1 MGSTETPQTQPG
13 APDVMN
19 DPAFDTNSKGKQKS
33 VDEPDT
39 CRICRGEG
47 SEQEPLFYPCKCS
60 GSIKFVHQNCLMEWL
75 SHSQK
80 KHCELCKTP
89 FRFTKLYHPHMPNS
103 VPLPVFLRQ
112 AAIHS
117 WKSFLTWSRFHLVIF
132 VWVAW
137 LPWCMRTVFR
147 GLFWIADGG
156 WINWQETQRWSA
168 LATKEHLEKL
178 AKEGTTPATQG
189 FFESRDAAASAV
201 VSHMAKALPHIFSP
215 LAPSRNVSEPS
226 MLRLVKSFFQ
236 GVISRSS
243 REALSSNP
251 AVNSSVTSV
260 QYSRSS
266 WLSNF
271 SFLNSLTRSPTLNNI
286 LIDTLEGQLITLVVV
301 ISFILIFLIREWV
314 VQQQPGMDMGAGVQA
329 DAAAAR
335 QGEDVPMLQQLA
347 RQHAEQR
354 LRRGA
359 QGELPAGG
367 DNEPAQMPEPP
378 RRARV
383 MARPRPRRPIRAP
396 SNNDR
401 DPQDM
406 ANTTIPESDAE
417 PTSPTPESSGTT
429 EGASF
434 GSTSGLSSSLQ
445 QRPGMPGKDTL
456 DTAAEIRR
464 TIDEQSQASGH
475 SNWPGVKVFMELWD
489 RAERKPSEVLKIIEE
504 EGRNEELSWIV
515 AAMKRLEGTSSFDDT
530 HHSGS
535 VMAEAFNDSQDD
547 LGHSAQQGTHQNNTL
562 RKENTAEPSE
572 TVNVI
577 NVGTLKSLSDPEK
590 AANEHD
596 SSQFYTEDSR
606 TTGPGLAL
614 TPGGLDRES
623 QRQSAH
629 PDFSWP
635 NIPLAGEP
643 DAAESSKWSGEPS
656 EHLYHTLPNDENT
669 VERNNSPFHP
679 DYVEDGSQN
688 TSGAIDQSG
697 TTDRVIASIGDR
709 DRAIE
714 NLQGEGVQAES
725 GELAVQDA
733 HSETAPDAKLA
744 HQSLLDKVMDWLWGD
759 LTPVPGQV
767 EQARGDD
774 EHVVDD
780 LADEAPFVPIEHG
793 QPVIEDANIAANP
806 GRDPEVVAA
815 AVQAGL
821 DPNQAEAVEDGED
834 LEGIMEL
841 VGMQGPLAGLIQN
854 GMFCAVLVSLTIF
867 FGTWIPYIA
876 GKIFLVFLANPVLLL
891 IKLPLRWTS
900 TCADLII
907 DMCVFS
913 AGLAYYWVD
922 TVVRFL
928 CAPIGWAV
936 PVLGK
941 LNENKILADFAK
953 SYAESALERLA
964 NTFIETGGSFSESD
978 IPTFSILAHESL
990 RVIQRQFI
998 DLIKTLRD
1006 ASVAGAAAISTGT
1019 FGFAEFYEPLSTE
1032 IAAYTKNYT
1041 SLVINWSR
1049 ELLALVPSI
1058 LKINPLRVS
1067 LTIPKRT
1074 RPLDLSLA
1082 YWDSKDRVLAILF
1095 GYLFFSLI
1103 GLLYLRISAI
1113 VRGTKADGKVQ
1124 GALADVLYQAGGVL
1138 KVILIISIE
1147 MIAFPLYCGLLLDLA
1162 LLPLFGKVTVMS
1174 RLGFTLNSPYTSIFV
1189 HWFIGTCYMFH
1200 FALFVSMCRKI
1211 MRSGVLCRYLQPC
1224 SSPMLTFRADFIR
1237 DPDDPTFHP
1246 VRDVLER
1253 SVSTQLRKI
1262 AFSALVYGALV
1273 ILCLGGVVW
1282 GIYFAFDNVFPIYW
1296 SSNEPVLEFPVDLL
1310 FYNFLMPVAV
1320 RFFRP
1325 SQGLNKMYSWWFR
1338 RCARALRLS
1347 HFLFGERREDE
1358 EGHHVRRTWSGLLC
1372 RKHGDIYNPV
1382 TGSDSLFL
1390 AEDCD
1395 RDAMFLRDGCYVRAP
1410 ASDQVRIPK
1419 GAPTFLEVDESNQR
1433 IDGQPD
1439 SEQGLHGQKSDMFS
1453 KVYIPPLFRLRVGT
1467 FIFLIWLF
1475 AATTGICITIL
1486 PLVFGRLI
1494 FAYMIPNH
1502 IRMND
1507 IYAFSIGIYFLGGLA
1522 YILLHY
1528 YHILSFLRS
1537 TVSTHQNPTM
1547 VTLFKKAVTHTVRL
1561 FRLTYTYFFFAFLLP
1576 SLSSLLIEFYFT
1588 IPLHTYFGNASDRH
1602 IIYFIQDWTLGVLYV
1617 KMAGRLILWN
1627 TNSRPATALR
1637 GVVRNGW
1644 LDPDA
1649 RLATRA
1655 FIFPSV
1661 VLLSTLLT
1669 TPLGLGYIANSTIFS
1684 GAEASFQN
1692 KVYRYSYPGILGIAA
1707 GGMVAWA
1714 VARAFR
1720 GWRQRIRDEVYLI
1733 GERLHNFGERKV
1745 QGRGRPGRGRQRV
1758 L

>member
-1 MGSTETPQTQPG
+1 MDSINAMASTETPQAQPG
-13 APDVMN
+13 PPDVMN

-33 VDEPDT
+33 ADEPDT

-147 GLFWIADGG
+147 GLFWIGDGG

-178 AKEGTTPATQG
+178 AKEGTTPATPG

-201 VSHMAKALPHIFSP
+201 VSQMAKALPHIFSP
-215 LAPSRNVSEPS
+215 LAPGRNVSEPS
-226 MLRLVKSFFQ
+226 MLRLVKSFFP

-243 REALSSNP
+243 SEALPSNP
-251 AVNSSVTSV
+251 VVNSSVTSV

-266 WLSNF
+266 WLSNL

-329 DAAAAR
+329 NAVAAR

-347 RQHAEQR
+347 RQHAEER

-359 QGELPAGG
+359 PGELPAGG

-396 SNNDR
+396 SNNER
-401 DPQDM
+401 DPQDVV
-406 ANTTIPESDAE
+406 NTRIPESDAE
-417 PTSPTPESSGTT
+417 APTSPAPESSGTS
-429 EGASF
+429 A
-434 GSTSGLSSSLQ
+434 LSSSSH

-515 AAMKRLEGTSSFDDT
+515 AAMKRLEGTSSTDDT
-530 HHSGS
+530 HHSG
-535 VMAEAFNDSQDD
+535 NNQGD
-547 LGHSAQQGTHQNNTL
+547 LEHSAQQGTHQGNTL

-572 TVNVI
+572 TVNI
-577 NVGTLKSLSDPEK
+577 ADVGALKPLLEPEK
-590 AANEHD
+590 EANNHD
-596 SSQFYTEDSR
+596 SSQFHTENPR
-606 TTGPGLAL
+606 ARGFGLAHK
-614 TPGGLDRES
+614 PGGLDGET
-623 QRQSAH
+623 QRHIAR

-635 NIPLAGEP
+635 NIPSTGEP
-643 DAAESSKWSGEPS
+643 DAAESSKWSGESS
-656 EHLYHTLPNDENT
+656 EHLHHTLPNDQNT
-669 VERNNSPFHP
+669 VETNNDSFHP
-679 DYVEDGSQN
+679 DYEDGFQSI
-688 TSGAIDQSG
+688 SGAMDQSG
-697 TTDRVIASIGDR
+697 TTDRVIADVADRDR

-714 NLQGEGVQAES
+714 NLQEEGLQGEGLQEEGLQAEG

-733 HSETAPDAKLA
+733 HSETGLDAKLA
-744 HQSLLDKVMDWLWGD
+744 HQTLLDKIMDWLWGD
-759 LTPVPGQV
+759 LTATPGQV
-767 EQARGDD
+767 EQAGGDD
-774 EHVVDD
+774 EHIVDD

-793 QPVIEDANIAANP
+793 QPVIEDANIAANQ

-821 DPNQAEAVEDGED
+821 DPNEAEPVEDGED

-867 FGTWIPYIA
+867 FGTWIPYIV
-876 GKIFLVFLANPVLLL
+876 GKIFLVFLANPVSLL

-907 DMCVFS
+907 DMGVFS
-913 AGLAYYWVD
+913 TGLAYYWVD

-964 NTFIETGGSFSESD
+964 NTFIETGGSLSESD

-998 DLIKTLRD
+998 DLIITLGD
-1006 ASVAGAAAISTGT
+1006 ASVAGAATISTGT
-1019 FGFAEFYEPLSTE
+1019 FSFAEFYEPLSTG

-1041 SLVINWSR
+1041 SLVINRSR
-1049 ELLALVPSI
+1049 ELLVLVPSI
-1058 LKINPLRVS
+1058 LNINPLRVS
-1067 LTIPKRT
+1067 LAIPQRT

-1162 LLPLFGKVTVMS
+1162 LLPLFGNVTVMS
-1174 RLGFTLNSPYTSIFV
+1174 RLDFTMNSPYTSIFV

-1211 MRSGVLCRYLQPC
+1211 MRSGVLCKLP
-1224 SSPMLTFRADFIR
+1224 A
-1237 DPDDPTFHP
+1237 
-1246 VRDVLER
+1246 
-1253 SVSTQLRKI
+1253 
-1262 AFSALVYGALV
+1262 A
-1273 ILCLGGVVW
+1273 
-1282 GIYFAFDNVFPIYW
+1282 
-1296 SSNEPVLEFPVDLL
+1296 
-1310 FYNFLMPVAV
+1310 
-1320 RFFRP
+1320 
-1325 SQGLNKMYSWWFR
+1325 
-1338 RCARALRLS
+1338 
-1347 HFLFGERREDE
+1347 FLFS
-1358 EGHHVRRTWSGLLC
+1358 HANVAC
-1372 RKHGDIYNPV
+1372 R
-1382 TGSDSLFL
+1382 
-1390 AEDCD
+1390 
-1395 RDAMFLRDGCYVRAP
+1395 
-1410 ASDQVRIPK
+1410 
-1419 GAPTFLEVDESNQR
+1419 
-1433 IDGQPD
+1433 
-1439 SEQGLHGQKSDMFS
+1439 
-1453 KVYIPPLFRLRVGT
+1453 
-1467 FIFLIWLF
+1467 
-1475 AATTGICITIL
+1475 
-1486 PLVFGRLI
+1486 
-1494 FAYMIPNH
+1494 
-1502 IRMND
+1502 
-1507 IYAFSIGIYFLGGLA
+1507 
-1522 YILLHY
+1522 
-1528 YHILSFLRS
+1528 
-1537 TVSTHQNPTM
+1537 
-1547 VTLFKKAVTHTVRL
+1547 
-1561 FRLTYTYFFFAFLLP
+1561 
-1576 SLSSLLIEFYFT
+1576 
-1588 IPLHTYFGNASDRH
+1588 
-1602 IIYFIQDWTLGVLYV
+1602 LY
-1617 KMAGRLILWN
+1617 
-1627 TNSRPATALR
+1627 SRPR
-1637 GVVRNGW
+1637 RSY
-1644 LDPDA
+1644 
-1649 RLATRA
+1649 
-1655 FIFPSV
+1655 FP
-1661 VLLSTLLT
+1661 
-1669 TPLGLGYIANSTIFS
+1669 PC
-1684 GAEASFQN
+1684 
-1692 KVYRYSYPGILGIAA
+1692 P
-1707 GGMVAWA
+1707 
-1714 VARAFR
+1714 
-1720 GWRQRIRDEVYLI
+1720 
-1733 GERLHNFGERKV
+1733 
-1745 QGRGRPGRGRQRV
+1745 
-1758 L
+1758 